1 MKSSSY
7 FCKQKNGKVHL
18 ICPYL
23 PAIMADRTSS
33 FEFNSSPILKMT
45 HFVSLKNFTLI
56 LRQLMILPQK
66 SRPILTLISKNIF
79 GAFCKQPLF
88 QGKSWILPWFQVNLD
103 FKRTVLTFS
112 KQPWFQGNLNFS
124 RCLTREFWRQREN
137 YPLNIGLLQVYLFF
151 IRSFFDTC

>member
-56 LRQLMILPQK
+56 LRQLK
-66 SRPILTLISKNIF
+66 NFTSKIKADFNLDFKKHFWRI
-79 GAFCKQPLF
+79 CKQPLF
-88 QGKSWILPWFQVNLD
+88 QGKSWILPWSQVNLD